1 MAAASL
7 PVLASP
13 YITVVAEASTGV
25 LAVIEVKVSPVPVVA
40 VCIFAVESAAPAWL
54 LRTLTRLWSGMAKL
68 RTRRA
73 AVSSIAVTLNST
85 TEPDTES
92 RDLMVTP
99 EKASA

>member
-7 PVLASP
+7 PVLTRP
-13 YITVVAEASTGV
+13 YITVVAAGSAGV
-25 LAVIEVKVSPVPVVA
+25 LAVTGVKVSPVPVVA
-40 VCIFAVESAAPAWL
+40 VCMVAVDSAAPGWS
-54 LRTLTRLWSGMAKL
+54 LRTLTRLWSGIARL

-85 TEPDTES
+85 TAPVTER